1 MILRHLPNALTI
13 LRIVLIAPLAW
24 LLAHGRYAPALGM
37 LMFAAVSDAADGF
50 IAKRF
55 GWTSELGKVLDPLA
69 DKLLLVTLFI
79 TLSIAGVV
87 PMWLATI
94 VVLRDV
100 TIATGALAYRWLIG
114 PIHGRPLLLSKFN
127 TGFQLLYLVTIVV
140 AAMSSSLV
148 PYALIMVL
156 TFCVLIT
163 TLTSGVEYVFIY
175 SKRALAMSRAR
186 HASPAR

>member
-1 MILRHLPNALTI
+1 LILRHLPNALTI

-79 TLSIAGVV
+79 TLSVAGVV
-87 PMWLATI
+87 PMWLAAI

-100 TIATGALAYRWLIG
+100 TIATGALTYRWLIG

-127 TGFQLLYLVTIVV
+127 TGFQLLYLVTIVLAV
-140 AAMSSSLV
+140 MSGSLV
-148 PYALIMVL
+148 PYALIMIL

-186 HASPAR
+186 HTSPAR